1 MNKSQFCIG
10 WIGPPGHIFFQCI
23 EPSIFFPPLMAP
35 PCPTF
40 FLFCFQGMIAGH
52 AYYFLEDVYPRMTAR
67 RPLKTPSFI
76 KAIFAD
82 EPVVVARPVNVPFA
96 PPPAEDVA
104 QD

>member
-1 MNKSQFCIG
+1 MNKSQFCRG
-10 WIGPPGHIFFQCI
+10 WIGPPGHVLFQCI
-23 EPSIFFPPLMAP
+23 EPSIFFPLLCMALR
-35 PCPTF
+35 CPTF
-40 FLFCFQGMIAGH
+40 FFCFQGMIAGH

-82 EPVVVARPVNVPFA
+82 EPVVVARPENVRFA